1 LHLLGANAWRRRHKW
16 VRLLNLEEFCSVL
29 HKHSRSKRA
38 EGLASL
44 DACKPI
50 LHLSVARISQYRAI
64 AERTRT
70 HLETTMKIAH
80 DPSGVED

>member
-1 LHLLGANAWRRRHKW
+1 LHLLGANAWRRRHRW
-16 VRLLNLEEFCSVL
+16 VRPLNLEEFRNVL
-29 HKHSRSKRA
+29 HKHSRSKRT

-50 LHLSVARISQYRAI
+50 LHLSIARISQYRAI

-70 HLETTMKIAH
+70 HFESTMNPAH